1 MKRKRHTTDEV
12 IRKLREAETLEA
24 QGVSRA
30 EVLQRLAVSEQTLL
44 RWRSAFRGMGDGQI
58 RQLKQLEEENRRLR
72 KAVAD
77 LILDKQII
85 EEVLKG
91 KD

>member
-24 QGVSRA
+24 AGASRS
-30 EVLQRLAVSEQTLL
+30 EVLQKLSISEQTLS
-44 RWRSAFRGMGDGQI
+44 RWRQSFRGMGDEQI
-58 RQLKQLEEENRRLR
+58 KRLKGLEDENRRLR
-72 KAVAD
+72 KAVSD
-77 LILDKQII
+77 LVLDKQII
-85 EEVLKG
+85 EEVLRG

>member
-24 QGVSRA
+24 QGVTRA
-30 EVLQRLAVSEQTLL
+30 EILQRLAVSEQTLL
-44 RWRSAFRGMGDGQI
+44 RWRKSFKGMGDAQI

-72 KAVAD
+72 KAVSD
-77 LILDKQII
+77 LILGKQII
-85 EEVLKG
+85 EGVLEG

>member
-24 QGVSRA
+24 QGVTRA
-30 EVLQRLAVSEQTLL
+30 EILQRLAVSEQTLL
-44 RWRSAFRGMGDGQI
+44 RWRKSFKGMGDAQI

-72 KAVAD
+72 KAVSD

>member
-12 IRKLREAETLEA
+12 IRKLREAEVLEGQGRTIA
-24 QGVSRA
+24 QVCQQF
-30 EVLQRLAVSEQTLL
+30 EISEQTLH
-44 RWRSAFRGMGDGQI
+44 RWRKQFRGMGDNQI
-58 RQLKQLEEENRRLR
+58 KRLKELEEENRRLK

-77 LILDKQII
+77 LVLDKQII

>member
-12 IRKLREAETLEA
+12 IRKLREAEALEA
-24 QGVSRA
+24 QGLSRA
-30 EVLQRLAVSEQTLL
+30 EVVQRLSVSEQTLL
-44 RWRSAFRGMGDGQI
+44 RRRQSFKGMGGDQI
-58 RQLKQLEEENRRLR
+58 KRLKSLQDECRRLR

-77 LILDKQII
+77 LVLDKQII
-85 EEVLKG
+85 EEAMRG

>member
-24 QGVSRA
+24 QGVTRA
-30 EVLQRLAVSEQTLL
+30 EILQRLAVSEQTLL
-44 RWRSAFRGMGDGQI
+44 RWRKSFKGMGDVQI

-72 KAVAD
+72 KAVSD

>member
-44 RWRSAFRGMGDGQI
+44 RWRESFKGMGDNQI
-58 RQLKQLEEENRRLR
+58 RQLKQLEDKNRRLR
-72 KAVAD
+72 KAVSD

>member
-24 QGVSRA
+24 QGVTRA
-30 EVLQRLAVSEQTLL
+30 EILQRLAVSEQTLL
-44 RWRSAFRGMGDGQI
+44 RWRKSFKGMGDAQI
-58 RQLKQLEEENRRLR
+58 RQLKQLEAENRRLR
-72 KAVAD
+72 KAVSD

>member
-1 MKRKRHTTDEV
+1 MKRKRHGTDEI
-12 IRKLREAETLEA
+12 IRKLREAESMEASGQTLG
-24 QGVSRA
+24 QVC
-30 EVLQRLAVSEQTLL
+30 QRLEVSEQTLF
-44 RWRSAFRGMGDGQI
+44 RWRKQFRGMADDQI
-58 RQLKQLEEENRRLR
+58 KRLKTLEEENRRLR
-72 KAVAD
+72 KAVSD